1 MSVRKIVGF
10 EISLSARNDGTLEAA
25 YIRLKE
31 GKVAYTEEIIED
43 VLLVDYN
50 SRRDILGIE
59 ILSTVKL
66 SDLVHLVDQ
75 SRRRPFRKFVKQS
88 LPQELVVA

>member
-1 MSVRKIVGF
+1 MSVRKTVGF

-25 YIRLKE
+25 YIRLKD
-31 GKVAYTEEIIED
+31 GKVARTEEVIED

-66 SDLVHLVDQ
+66 SDLVPLVDQ
-75 SRRRPFRKFVKQS
+75 PRRRPFRKFIKQS
-88 LPQELVVA
+88 VPQELVVG